1 MVNICSDAA
10 EDAENGAATEHARG
24 HLSAV
29 ITAPLTKKQR
39 RGSGAVSKQQ
49 PGHAT
54 ERAACNN
61 CECRLTG
68 GSHAQRRLNQLV
80 EVCRRCYLLE
90 LIKTALVETK
100 LSSDEYARVAAQLE
114 EVYHFVNLTG
124 GSHALSQGDHLVEVC
139 RVCYLLGLIQ
149 MALVETR
156 LSADDLA
163 RVAAQL
169 EEVYHLVNRGRVVD
183 VD

>member
-1 MVNICSDAA
+1 MDELVNIC
-10 EDAENGAATEHARG
+10 
-24 HLSAV
+24 
-29 ITAPLTKKQR
+29 
-39 RGSGAVSKQQ
+39 
-49 PGHAT
+49 
-54 ERAACNN
+54 NN
-61 CECRLTG
+61 CGCR
-68 GSHAQRRLNQLV
+68 
-80 EVCRRCYLLE
+80 
-90 LIKTALVETK
+90 
-100 LSSDEYARVAAQLE
+100 
-114 EVYHFVNLTG
+114 LTG

-149 MALVETR
+149 TALVDTR

>member
-1 MVNICSDAA
+1 MSSDAGGLRVV
-10 EDAENGAATEHARG
+10 NT
-24 HLSAV
+24 
-29 ITAPLTKKQR
+29 
-39 RGSGAVSKQQ
+39 
-49 PGHAT
+49 
-54 ERAACNN
+54 CNN
-61 CECRLTG
+61 CGCCRFCILVLQG
-68 GSHAQRRLNQLV
+68 DHLV
-80 EVCRRCYLLE
+80 EVCRRCYLLGR
-90 LIKTALVETK
+90 IQTALVETR

-114 EVYHFVNLTG
+114 EVYHFVNVTG

-149 MALVETR
+149 TALVDTR

-169 EEVYHLVNRGRVVD
+169 EEVYASCRAVD